1 MITLRNIHKSFA
13 RQLLFDGA
21 DLQINQGDRFSLVGP
36 NGAGKSTLLKMLLGE
51 LEADGGEISIK
62 RGVRVGYLPQENA
75 PLSSET
81 VLAGALEGNED
92 ADARFAARAKAI
104 LMGLGFKLKDFERPI
119 KELSGGWAMRVA
131 MARLLVDDPDLLLM
145 DEPTNHLDLDSTLWL
160 REFLTTRR
168 GSLLIV
174 SHDRD
179 FMDHVTKA
187 MVSVQDHKLVV
198 YPGRYDD
205 FLKEREA
212 EKERLMKAYRQQKE
226 EIAAME
232 DFVARNRVRASTAAR
247 AQSMLKRIEKIERIE
262 VPPEVKAVR
271 IRFPQPKRSGIRVLQ
286 MKGIHKSYGANKV
299 YEGLDYELE
308 RGWRMAF
315 VGHNG
320 AGKSTLLRMLAG
332 VLPFEQGER
341 VIGHEVTV
349 GYFSQHRAEQ
359 LDSNKTVLE
368 EALSANK
375 ESGELSVRTI
385 LGTFLFPGD
394 MVYKPVHVL
403 SGGEKSRLALVKI
416 LLEAPNCLFL
426 DEPTT
431 HLDMTSVEALA
442 QALNEFEGTVCLISH
457 DIYFVNRLATHVVHV
472 DGGKVTLY
480 PGNYEYFMDRQA
492 KLAAEGAKTAY
503 VPPKVEVIPEAV
515 KAAPRVDAKRQ
526 AKEKERLEREILDLE
541 IRLGEL
547 AHQLADPAMYS
558 DFAKVQSVGNDMEIV
573 QNQLA
578 EKTDRLNRLSTT

>member
-13 RQLLFDGA
+13 RQTLFDGA

-51 LEADGGEISIK
+51 AEPDGGEVSIK

-75 PLSSET
+75 PLSSAT

-92 ADARFAARAKAI
+92 QDARFGARAKAI
-104 LMGLGFKLKDFERPI
+104 LMGLGFKEKDFERPI

-160 REFLTTRR
+160 REFLVTRR
-168 GSLLIV
+168 GSLLVV

-179 FMDHVTKA
+179 FMDHVTNA

-198 YPGRYDD
+198 YPGRYGD

-212 EKERLMKAYRQQKE
+212 EKERLVKAYKQQQE
-226 EIAAME
+226 EIADML
-232 DFVARNRVRASTAAR
+232 DFVARNRVRHSTAAR
-247 AQSMLKRIEKIERIE
+247 AQSMLKRIEKLERIE
-262 VPPEVKAVR
+262 MPPEAKTVK
-271 IRFPQPKRSGIRVLQ
+271 IRFPQPKRSGVRVLQ
-286 MKGIHKSYGANKV
+286 MKDVHKSYGANKV
-299 YEGLDYELE
+299 YEGLDFELE
-308 RGWRMAF
+308 RNWRMAF

-332 VLPFEQGER
+332 VLPFDKGER
-341 VIGHEVTV
+341 TLGHEVSV

-368 EALSANK
+368 EALGANR
-375 ESGELSVRTI
+375 EVGELAVRTI

-431 HLDMTSVEALA
+431 HLDMASVEALA
-442 QALNEFEGTVCLISH
+442 GALNEFEGTVCLISH

-480 PGNYEYFMDRQA
+480 PGNYEYFEHRQA
-492 KLAAEGAKTAY
+492 QMAAEGKNAY
-503 VPPKVEVIPEAV
+503 VPPKVEVIPEAA
-515 KAAPRVDAKRQ
+515 KGPTRVDLKRQ

-541 IRLGEL
+541 IRLEEL
-547 AHQLADPAMYS
+547 AHQLADPAMYA
-558 DFAKVQSVGNDMEIV
+558 DFAKVQSVGNDMETV

-578 EKTDRLNRLSTT
+578 EKTDRLNRLTTS